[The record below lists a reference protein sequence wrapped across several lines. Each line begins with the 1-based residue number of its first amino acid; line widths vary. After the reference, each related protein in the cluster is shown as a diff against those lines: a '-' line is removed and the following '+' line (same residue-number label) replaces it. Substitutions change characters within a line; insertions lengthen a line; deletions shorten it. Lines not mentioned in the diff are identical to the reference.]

1 MSRPAALQVALALAE
16 MPALVHSQ
24 RRQTLPADMTLLL
37 QIASGDPDAVRRA
50 CVLTHRSAAS
60 VKDAAGF
67 FIEQILFD
75 KDADSYRVL
84 GATPD
89 ATAGDLR
96 RHMALLVKWLHP
108 DTARANGR
116 SLYATRVTEAWETVK
131 TKERRAAYDRTRRL
145 EAAKPV
151 PPIKKIARPVKPAKR
166 KRRFFATGPRKPS
179 SSSLSPGRHR
189 RRARRLSLVRLQRD
203 TLFARLLTLFK
214 GAWR

>member
-1 MSRPAALQVALALAE
+1 MRGPSALQVALALAE
-16 MPALVHSQ
+16 TPALVHSQ
-24 RRQTLPADMTLLL
+24 RRQALPSDITLLL
-37 QIASGDPDAVRRA
+37 EVAAGDLDAVRHA
-50 CVLTHRSAAS
+50 CDLTQRSAAN
-60 VKDAAGF
+60 VTNAAGF

-116 SLYATRVTEAWETVK
+116 SLYATRVTEAWEILK

-145 EAAKPV
+145 EAAKP
-151 PPIKKIARPVKPAKR
+151 PPVKRIARPLKPAKR
-166 KRRFFATGPRKPS
+166 KRRFFATGKPTLGN
-179 SSSLSPGRHR
+179 LSPGRHR